1 MRLIE
6 RVEQDKNHKSREAA
20 DWLLRLHRGP
30 LTAAEKAEF
39 SAWHADEENAD
50 AYTSAARIW
59 HAVDEIA
66 GSPEILQ
73 ERENIIAKVTRRRTY
88 FTVGI
93 AASVAASI
101 VLFLPVLTNLNHIV
115 AAMRSAFFDRAPVES
130 VFETDVGE
138 RSLATLSDG
147 SVLRLNTES
156 SAHVRF
162 DGRERAIILVKG
174 QALFEVAKNQPKPFV
189 VYAGNQRIVATGTEF
204 DVRVNDAAVEV
215 TLVEGHVAVA
225 QSTTSAERNSNNK
238 RVELNAGER
247 LVAKKN
253 AASSVVSAVNVSSV
267 TSWTEGK
274 LVFRDT
280 RLIDA
285 IAETN
290 RYTRTPL
297 TLLDSSL
304 ADLRISGVF
313 RAGQPAEFARAIAE
327 IYPVDLKYLPDGQI
341 NLAKK

>member
-6 RVEQDKNHKSREAA
+6 RVEEETKDRSREAA
-20 DWLLRLHRGP
+20 GWLLRLHRGP

-59 HAVDEIA
+59 HAVDEIS
-66 GSPEILQ
+66 GSSEILQ
-73 ERENIIAKVTRRRTY
+73 ERENVIAKVTRRRTY

-101 VLFLPVLTNLNHIV
+101 VLFLPVVTNLNHII
-115 AAMRSAFFDRAPVES
+115 AAMQSALFGPAPIES
-130 VFETDVGE
+130 VYETDVGE
-138 RSLATLSDG
+138 RSLTTLSDG

-156 SAHVRF
+156 AAHVRY

-215 TLVEGHVAVA
+215 TLVEGHVAVG
-225 QSTTSAERNSNNK
+225 QSTAPGERNSSNK
-238 RVELNAGER
+238 RVEMNAGER
-247 LVAKKN
+247 LVARKN
-253 AASSVVSAVNVSSV
+253 ASSVISAVNVSSV

-297 TLLDSSL
+297 ILVDPTL

-313 RAGQPAEFARAIAE
+313 RAGQPAEFARAVEE
-327 IYPVDLKYLPDGQI
+327 IYPITVKYLPDGQI
-341 NLAKK
+341 SIAKK